1 MSDADSRSID
11 LRTIFLNLQKQMIT
25 KLTTNRENIIHP
37 GAKGIASEFSWI
49 EMLNDYLPKRYR
61 AANAFV
67 LDADGKISDQID
79 VVIFDH
85 QYSPLLFNQDGA
97 LYVPAESVYAV
108 IEVKQDLSKKSIEY
122 AGAKAASV
130 RRLRRT
136 SVEIYHAGGTYRPK
150 PHFEILAGILTLGG
164 VWKAFGSNLES
175 TIIGLSPEERIH
187 LGCSLQIG
195 AFEVEYSDNDKEPR
209 INISR
214 KEESLIFFF
223 LHLLIQLQSLGTVPA
238 LDIAEYAKSLIDK

>member
-1 MSDADSRSID
+1 MSDLNSRRIE
-11 LRTIFLNLQKQMIT
+11 LRTIFLNLQKQMIA
-25 KLTTNRENIIHP
+25 KLTTNRESIIHP
-37 GAKGIASEFSWI
+37 GTKGNASEFSWI
-49 EMLNDYLPKRYR
+49 DMLNSYLPKRYR
-61 AANAFV
+61 AASAFV

-79 VVIFDH
+79 IVIFDC
-85 QYSPLLFNQDGA
+85 QYSPLLFNQDGT

-108 IEVKQDLSKKSIEY
+108 IEVKQGLSRESIKY

-136 SVEIYHAGGTYRPK
+136 SVDIYHAGGTYRPK
-150 PHFEILAGILTLGG
+150 PHFEILAGILTLGSE
-164 VWKAFGSNLES
+164 WKALGSSLES
-175 TIIGLSPEERIH
+175 AITGLTLEERIH
-187 LGCSLQIG
+187 LGCSLQAG

>member
-1 MSDADSRSID
+1 MSDLNSRRIE
-11 LRTIFLNLQKQMIT
+11 LRTIFLNLQKQMIA
-25 KLTTNRENIIHP
+25 KLTTNRESIIHP
-37 GAKGIASEFSWI
+37 GTKGNASEFSWI
-49 EMLNDYLPKRYR
+49 DMLNSYLPKRYQ
-61 AANAFV
+61 AASAFV

-79 VVIFDH
+79 IVIFDC

-108 IEVKQDLSKKSIEY
+108 IEVKQGLSRESIEY

-136 SVEIYHAGGTYRPK
+136 SVDIYHAGGTYRPK
-150 PHFEILAGILTLGG
+150 PHFEILAGILTLGSE
-164 VWKAFGSNLES
+164 WKAFGSNLES
-175 TIIGLSPEERIH
+175 AITGLTLEERIH
-187 LGCSLQIG
+187 LGCSLQAG
-195 AFEVEYSDNDKEPR
+195 AFEVEYSDDKEPK